1 MNGAIMTKNEEAE
14 VGQIGI
20 RLLDDA
26 YLAWLTAEGECE
38 RALHIWFRGGHGRC
52 AAYLAYA
59 AALDREHAA
68 ACDLQRLSELLRPY
82 AATLTSAKTACA
94 K

>member
-26 YLAWLTAEGECE
+26 YLAWLTAESECE
-38 RALHIWFRGGHGRC
+38 QALHCWFQGAHDRR

-82 AATLTSAKTACA
+82 CETLISAETACA

>member
-1 MNGAIMTKNEEAE
+1 MTNDEETE

-26 YLAWLTAEGECE
+26 YLAWLTAEGESE
-38 RALHIWFRGGHGRC
+38 RALQSWFQRARGHG
-52 AAYLAYA
+52 AAYLAYV

-68 ACDLQRLSELLRPY
+68 ACDLQRLSELLGPY
-82 AATLTSAKTACA
+82 RESLSPAQTACA

>member
-1 MNGAIMTKNEEAE
+1 MTQNEEAE

-26 YLAWLTAEGECE
+26 YLAWLTAESDSE
-38 RALHIWFRGGHGRC
+38 RALHFWFEEIHGRC
-52 AAYLAYA
+52 GAYLAYA
-59 AALDREHAA
+59 AALDREQAA
-68 ACDLQRLSELLRPY
+68 ANDLQRLSELVTPY
-82 AATLTSAKTACA
+82 CRILSSGEKACA

>member
-1 MNGAIMTKNEEAE
+1 MTKNEEAE

-26 YLAWLTAEGECE
+26 YLAWLTAETECE
-38 RALHIWFRGGHGRC
+38 RTLQIWFKGTHDRG
-52 AAYLAYA
+52 AAYLAYV

-68 ACDLQRLSELLRPY
+68 ACDLQRLSELLGPY
-82 AATLTSAKTACA
+82 CATLTSAETACA

>member
-1 MNGAIMTKNEEAE
+1 MTQNEQAQ

-26 YLAWLTAEGECE
+26 YLAWLTAESDCE
-38 RALHIWFRGGHGRC
+38 QALHFWFERSHGHCG
-52 AAYLAYA
+52 AYLAYA

-68 ACDLQRLSELLRPY
+68 ARDLQRLSELVMPY
-82 AATLTSAKTACA
+82 CGTLSSGEKVCA

>member
-1 MNGAIMTKNEEAE
+1 MTKNEEAE

-26 YLAWLTAEGECE
+26 YLAWLTAETECE
-38 RALHIWFRGGHGRC
+38 RALHFWFQTARGQC
-52 AAYLAYA
+52 AAYLAYV

-82 AATLTSAKTACA
+82 CETSSPAETACA

>member
-1 MNGAIMTKNEEAE
+1 MTHNEEAE

-26 YLAWLTAEGECE
+26 YVAWLTAESESE
-38 RALHIWFRGGHGRC
+38 RALHFWFEQIHDHS
-52 AAYLAYA
+52 AAYLAYV

-68 ACDLQRLSELLRPY
+68 AYDLQRLSALVTPHRRI
-82 AATLTSAKTACA
+82 LTSGENACA

>member
-1 MNGAIMTKNEEAE
+1 MNGAIMTKNEEAQ

-26 YLAWLTAEGECE
+26 YLAWLTAESECE
-38 RALHIWFRGGHGRC
+38 RALQFWFQGARGHR
-52 AAYLAYA
+52 AAYLAYV

-82 AATLTSAKTACA
+82 CESLSPAKTACA